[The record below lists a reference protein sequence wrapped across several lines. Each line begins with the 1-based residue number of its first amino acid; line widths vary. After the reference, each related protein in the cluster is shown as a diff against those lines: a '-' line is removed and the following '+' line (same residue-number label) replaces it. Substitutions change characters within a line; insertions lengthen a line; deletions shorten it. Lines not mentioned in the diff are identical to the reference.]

1 MMRQLEDAGCGP
13 DISEW
18 DCGVDMNFNS
28 SRRDV
33 SLAKSGLRA
42 RLAAGTPTLPIVLY
56 CGRVAPEKCLV
67 EMLAPMAKALAERLH
82 ELRGVRLSGGAAPG
96 PAVAF
101 VVVGDGPSL
110 APLKYRMAQVGPTFT
125 LDVDSGVGP
134 VPLVPWNA
142 QKKGQPFVVTTFLGQ
157 VPHSPILGS
166 VYATA
171 DAFFS
176 PSTCETLGQV
186 FQEAMASGTV
196 PVGANAAG
204 VPQVFDDGVEG
215 HLFEPDDVAAA
226 VTGVERALGDRAA
239 LLGKS
244 CPAVIPDV
252 LRRAGDPLRSDRARD
267 RVVSKSWGEAYAQ
280 AEAAYFRALSTRW
293 PYRVNWEFSR
303 GGQPPRRRRS
313 GGASPS
319 TSEKIGKHPKL

>member
-1 MMRQLEDAGCGP
+1 MHLSVGDDMMRQLEDAGCGP

-18 DCGVDMNFNS
+18 TAGVDMNFNS

-33 SLAKSGLRA
+33 SLAKTGLRA
-42 RLAAGTPTLPIVLY
+42 RLTAGSPTLPIVLY

-67 EMLAPMAKALAERLH
+67 EMLAPMGKALAERLRM
-82 ELRGVRLSGGAAPG
+82 LRGGRSIGGSAAAG
-96 PAVAF
+96 AAVAF

-110 APLKYRMAQVGPTFT
+110 APLKARMAGVGPTFT
-125 LDVDSGVGP
+125 LDVNSGGAP
-134 VPLVPWNA
+134 VPLALWDAAKLGP
-142 QKKGQPFVVTTFLGQ
+142 PFAVTTFLGQ
-157 VPHSPILGS
+157 VPHSPNLGS

-171 DAFFS
+171 DTFFS

-186 FQEAMASGTV
+186 FQEAMASGTI
-196 PVGANAAG
+196 PVGANAEG

-215 HLFEPDDVAAA
+215 YLFVPNDVASA
-226 VTGVERALGDRAA
+226 VAGVERALGDRAA

-244 CPAVIPDV
+244 CPAAIPDV
-252 LRRAGDPLRSDRARD
+252 LRRAGDPLRSNRARD

-303 GGQPPRRRRS
+303 GGQPPRRRRTS
-313 GGASPS
+313 SAGAS
-319 TSEKIGKHPKL
+319 EK